1 MILLAAALIALL
13 YPLILAAI
21 VMASFMAA
29 WDTHYFLSF
38 VYLGLTAFAL
48 PWWRSERYK
57 AFVGHFL
64 TLQGCLLFWV
74 ALVATVAK

>member
-1 MILLAAALIALL
+1 MILLAVGLIALF

-64 TLQGCLLFWV
+64 TAQGCALFLTAV
-74 ALVATVAK
+74 VRLAAN

>member
-1 MILLAAALIALL
+1 MLLRGALGRWDVEIATEGDGEVILLAVGLIALF

-48 PWWRSERYK
+48 PDDS
-57 AFVGHFL
+57 AMPLHSC
-64 TLQGCLLFWV
+64 QC
-74 ALVATVAK
+74 